1 MTEKL
6 RDLSIPELIT
16 PSGFDCSC
24 GRHHEAGIKY
34 LSIRPGAVEDTAKA
48 LAAIGAAKPM
58 VICGPNGYEAA
69 GRQVC
74 KLLENSKVDYSLL
87 VMPQWGEER
96 IMPDERAVGGVALG
110 FDRSC
115 DVILG
120 VGSGVIND
128 VCKVMGT
135 LTGMPAVIV
144 GTAPSMDGYASA
156 CAAMEVGG
164 IKLTLQEKSPAA
176 IICDT
181 QIMAQAPIRMLWA
194 GLGDMFAKS
203 TALCEWKIAHIAT
216 DEYYCDEI
224 SALVDKS
231 FSKVMQVAGGVSA
244 RRMESINSITEGLV
258 LSGLCMTFAGVSHPA
273 SGLEHYFSHCW
284 EMMSSAR
291 GRCCDLHGIQVGV
304 GTLLT
309 LRIFE
314 KLKTVHPTLER
325 AAAAADAFQN
335 QEWEKRLRRVFPQIA
350 DELIAMEHRA
360 GKNLREGR
368 MKRVKNIISH
378 WDEIVSAMD
387 ALHSCDEMRA
397 IMLQVGMPTTPQE
410 IGYSVDDVVDAF
422 VCSRD
427 VRDKYLTSSLIWDL
441 GYMDEF
447 SGWLRSIL

>member
-1 MTEKL
+1 M
-6 RDLSIPELIT
+6 
-16 PSGFDCSC
+16 
-24 GRHHEAGIKY
+24 
-34 LSIRPGAVEDTAKA
+34 EDTAKA

-335 QEWEKRLRRVFPQIA
+335 QEWEKRLRRVSPGGAAQVQPRLF
-350 DELIAMEHRA
+350 RRRVCR
-360 GKNLREGR
+360 K
-368 MKRVKNIISH
+368 KR
-378 WDEIVSAMD
+378 
-387 ALHSCDEMRA
+387 L
-397 IMLQVGMPTTPQE
+397 
-410 IGYSVDDVVDAF
+410 SV
-422 VCSRD
+422 
-427 VRDKYLTSSLIWDL
+427 L
-441 GYMDEF
+441 
-447 SGWLRSIL
+447 SGE